1 MHIYE
6 QLNYF
11 AIEQKVTK
19 EFKVQN
25 ITTKDTVRII
35 NLKDFTSSSYKEGI
49 KLRSSISGGF
59 PDEPQG

>member
-35 NLKDFTSSSYKEGI
+35 NLKDFTSSSYQEGI